1 MADQGQLQRLKAGV
15 KDWNQWRIEQ
25 PSVPIDFSHAS
36 LLQADLRTVDLS
48 NADLTGADL
57 RMANL
62 AGANLREAELR
73 NADLSKGFYRL
84 ANFSGANL
92 REAWLDEADLYSAY
106 LGKADLQQAQLLK
119 AYLCDADFQE
129 ANLMGADIRGAYL
142 GGANLQKSNLSKVDL
157 SSADLGGADL
167 RGADLRYAK
176 LEATSLLDANLASA
190 QLTGACVQDW
200 NTSTATIFVGALA
213 DYVYWKIDEDGQFFD
228 RRPHSGNFK
237 PGEFAALF
245 QQALDTLD
253 LIFVDGIDWQSFFAS
268 FQELR
273 QQYGDANLNIQAI
286 EKKSGGSFV
295 VKLEVNEQAD
305 KTAIE
310 QSAKAIYEENQ
321 QLKAQLFRTEGKL
334 EGYKEQL
341 SDFQQKVLQGM
352 SDKTVINNNMQGAT
366 VGNMANQLS
375 GNASQ
380 IYNTAQ
386 DKSLAEAAQEI
397 QALLDQLSKTYP
409 SETRREKFDLA
420 EVAAEQAK
428 ANLTLW
434 QRIVSAIDAGMIG
447 AVGEMLSHPVATFFI
462 DAAQDLAETKPQA

>member
-1 MADQGQLQRLKAGV
+1 MR
-15 KDWNQWRIEQ
+15 E
-25 PSVPIDFSHAS
+25 
-36 LLQADLRTVDLS
+36 ADLSEANLCFALLKLANLS
-48 NADLTGADL
+48 EATLDAADCSEADLTK
-57 RMANL
+57 
-62 AGANLREAELR
+62 
-73 NADLSKGFYRL
+73 ADLSTATLLKSTFCR
-84 ANFSGANL
+84 
-92 REAWLDEADLYSAY
+92 ADLC
-106 LGKADLQQAQLLK
+106 KASLRSVLA
-119 AYLCDADFQE
+119 
-129 ANLMGADIRGAYL
+129 
-142 GGANLQKSNLSKVDL
+142 
-157 SSADLGGADL
+157 SSADF
-167 RGADLRYAK
+167 REAK
-176 LEATSLLDANLASA
+176 LTLADFDFAEARQVNFSDAELINIRAISTTFEDSIF
-190 QLTGACVQDW
+190 TGACLKNL
-200 NTSTATIFVGALA
+200 NTNRATNFRGAEA
-213 DYVYWKIDEDGQFFD
+213 EYFYFDIEDRQFSD

-253 LIFVDGIDWQSFFAS
+253 LIFVDGIDWQTFFAS

-273 QQYGDANLNIQAI
+273 QQYGDAELNIQAI

-321 QLKAQLFRTEGKL
+321 HLKAQLFRTEGKL

-341 SDFQQKVLQGM
+341 SDFQQKVWQGM

-380 IYNTAQ
+380 VYNAAQ

-397 QALLDQLSKTYP
+397 QALLDQLSETYP
-409 SETRREKFDLA
+409 TETRREKFDLA

-434 QRIVSAIDAGMIG
+434 QRIVSAIDAGTIG